1 MLSKYADTLKRRGLD
16 TCSSQI
22 LADVLESFPKSVSVK
37 QLARNT
43 GKTEKYIKSKIRAMK
58 RDDVPITLKRG
69 SRNNYVTTSMFEPV
83 YWILKEKENAEMA
96 LEDLNKIEMNGDPSV
111 NKKKRIVKRIYSQQT
126 LAFIIPMRYLFA
138 FAFSNNN
145 IVVPSV

>member
-37 QLARNT
+37 QLALNT
-43 GKTEKYIKSKIRAMK
+43 GKTEKYINSKLRAMK
-58 RDDVPITLKRG
+58 RDDVPISIKKG

-111 NKKKRIVKRIYSQQT
+111 NKKKRIVKRIY
-126 LAFIIPMRYLFA
+126 REYLKDMNDLIDRCLLYT
-138 FAFSNNN
+138 S
-145 IVVPSV
+145 PSPRD

>member
-37 QLARNT
+37 QLALNT
-43 GKTEKYIKSKIRAMK
+43 GKTEKYINSKLRAMK
-58 RDDVPITLKRG
+58 RDDVPISIRKG

-111 NKKKRIVKRIYSQQT
+111 NKKKRIVKRIY
-126 LAFIIPMRYLFA
+126 REYLKDMNDLIDRWY
-138 FAFSNNN
+138 SLRL
-145 IVVPSV
+145 IQSLKDD

>member
-37 QLARNT
+37 QLALNT
-43 GKTEKYIKSKIRAMK
+43 GKTEKYINSKLRAMK
-58 RDDVPITLKRG
+58 RDDVPISIKKG

-96 LEDLNKIEMNGDPSV
+96 LEDLNKIQMNGDPSV
-111 NKKKRIVKRIYSQQT
+111 NKKKRIVKRIY
-126 LAFIIPMRYLFA
+126 REYLKDMNDLIDRWY
-138 FAFSNNN
+138 SLRL
-145 IVVPSV
+145 IQSLKDD

>member
-69 SRNNYVTTSMFEPV
+69 SRNNYVTTSLFEPV

-111 NKKKRIVKRIYSQQT
+111 NKKKRIVKRIY
-126 LAFIIPMRYLFA
+126 REYLKDMNDLIDRWY
-138 FAFSNNN
+138 SLRL
-145 IVVPSV
+145 IQSLKDD

>member
-69 SRNNYVTTSMFEPV
+69 SRNNYVTTSLFEPV

-96 LEDLNKIEMNGDPSV
+96 LEDLNKIE
-111 NKKKRIVKRIYSQQT
+111 KRRSQC
-126 LAFIIPMRYLFA
+126 
-138 FAFSNNN
+138 
-145 IVVPSV
+145 

>member
-37 QLARNT
+37 QLALNT
-43 GKTEKYIKSKIRAMK
+43 GKTEKYINSKLRAMK
-58 RDDVPITLKRG
+58 RDDVPISIKKG

-96 LEDLNKIEMNGDPSV
+96 LEDLNKIEMNGDPKV
-111 NKKKRIVKRIYSQQT
+111 NKKKRIVKRIY
-126 LAFIIPMRYLFA
+126 REYLKDMNDLIDRWY
-138 FAFSNNN
+138 SLRL
-145 IVVPSV
+145 IQSLKDD

>member
-37 QLARNT
+37 QLALNT
-43 GKTEKYIKSKIRAMK
+43 GKTEKYINSKLRAMK
-58 RDDVPITLKRG
+58 RDDGPISIKKG

-111 NKKKRIVKRIYSQQT
+111 NKKKRIVKRIY
-126 LAFIIPMRYLFA
+126 REYLKDMNDLIDRWY
-138 FAFSNNN
+138 SLRL
-145 IVVPSV
+145 IQSLKDD

>member
-37 QLARNT
+37 QLSRNT

-111 NKKKRIVKRIYSQQT
+111 NKKKRIVKRIY
-126 LAFIIPMRYLFA
+126 REYLKDMNDLIDRWY
-138 FAFSNNN
+138 SLRL
-145 IVVPSV
+145 IQSLKDD

>member
-37 QLARNT
+37 QLALNT
-43 GKTEKYIKSKIRAMK
+43 GKTEKYINSKLRAMK
-58 RDDVPITLKRG
+58 RDDVPISIKKG

-111 NKKKRIVKRIYSQQT
+111 NKKKRIVKRIY
-126 LAFIIPMRYLFA
+126 REYLKDMNDLIDRWY
-138 FAFSNNN
+138 SLRL
-145 IVVPSV
+145 IQSLSLIHI

>member
-37 QLARNT
+37 QLALNT
-43 GKTEKYIKSKIRAMK
+43 GKTEKYINSKLRAMK
-58 RDDVPITLKRG
+58 RDDVPISIKKG
-69 SRNNYVTTSMFEPV
+69 SRNNYVTTSLFEPV

-111 NKKKRIVKRIYSQQT
+111 NKKKRIVKRIY
-126 LAFIIPMRYLFA
+126 REYLKDMNDLIDRWY
-138 FAFSNNN
+138 SLRL
-145 IVVPSV
+145 IQSLKDD